1 MGSDLY
7 QQITNIDGLRP
18 KKHESWE
25 SGLWHSVLPFFH
37 LKLIKAV
44 VLFFFFLLSLS
55 LHRSHT
61 DIVLVYSLSKQG
73 DQTWA
78 THTHLAPRAQGVAV
92 HTQTHI
98 WYQSKQSS
106 VYIWKW
112 TQSDLT
118 DQFRCPL
125 RVRRHTV
132 PLTSV
137 HLKADGWHIR
147 AARLSVFYKR
157 VFKGVCVPKER
168 AEREHVSGG
177 FLEAELSEEKATKR
191 ELTGAFIHTEIC
203 LEKLIQLKLNMKIH
217 DQDCKF
223 SSLFLSFS
231 SHLPCGKACYVGFSP
246 DHVHFLG
253 V

>member
-1 MGSDLY
+1 MWSNLG
-7 QQITNIDGLRP
+7 
-18 KKHESWE
+18 H
-25 SGLWHSVLPFFH
+25 
-37 LKLIKAV
+37 
-44 VLFFFFLLSLS
+44 
-55 LHRSHT
+55 
-61 DIVLVYSLSKQG
+61 
-73 DQTWA
+73 

-112 TQSDLT
+112 TQSDLS

-125 RVRRHTV
+125 RVHRHTV

-157 VFKGVCVPKER
+157 VFRECVFLRSEQRESWAKRKQQKENLLGPLFTLKYALKNWFSFNKVIR
-168 AEREHVSGG
+168 
-177 FLEAELSEEKATKR
+177 LNW
-191 ELTGAFIHTEIC
+191 IC
-203 LEKLIQLKLNMKIH
+203 EIH
-217 DQDCKF
+217 DQDCTF

-231 SHLPCGKACYVGFSP
+231 LNIACGKACYVGFSP